1 MVKDDLTL
9 ELTAEPA
16 REDRALVQRGIDEG
30 NAARHGDDYRD
41 LSIFLRDAGGSIRA
55 GLVGDTRWGWLHVS
69 LLWVEEPLQGQGW
82 GSRLLAEA
90 EREAVARG
98 CRGVFLD
105 TLSTQAPDFYRH
117 RGYEVVGAVEGFPPG
132 HRLVY
137 LTKSLA
143 PPEEPRDG

>member
-1 MVKDDLTL
+1 MPDDLSLDITDAP
-9 ELTAEPA
+9 TP
-16 REDRALVQRGIDEG
+16 EDRAVVQRGIDEG
-30 NAARHGDDYRD
+30 NAARHGDDFRE
-41 LSIFLRDAGGSIRA
+41 LSIFLRDATGAIRA

-69 LLWVEEPLQGQGW
+69 LLWVDDGLQGQGW

-117 RGYEVVGAVEGFPPG
+117 RGYRVVGAVEGFPPG

-137 LTKSLA
+137 LTKPLA
-143 PPEEPRDG
+143 PAQETHDG

>member
-1 MVKDDLTL
+1 MGDLSLDRTDA
-9 ELTAEPA
+9 TTP
-16 REDRALVQRGIDEG
+16 EDRALVQRGIDEG
-30 NAARHGDDYRD
+30 NAARHGDDVRE
-41 LSIFLRDAGGSIRA
+41 LSIFLRDAGARIWA

-69 LLWVEEPLQGQGW
+69 LLWVEEALQGQGW

-105 TLSTQAPDFYRH
+105 TLSTQAPEFYRQ

-132 HRLVY
+132 HRLIY

-143 PPEEPRDG
+143 PAPADGDTAA